1 MSDSFDPMDTSVHGG
16 FSKQEYW
23 SGLPCPS
30 PGDFPDPGI
39 KPWSPELQAE
49 SLPSEVPGKPENA
62 LLRHQMQDLSVGR
75 TAYCLS
81 KFEVTTAR
89 KQFIWAFQTSL

>member
-1 MSDSFDPMDTSVHGG
+1 ME
-16 FSKQEYW
+16 FSRKEYW

-30 PGDFPDPGI
+30 PGDPPDPGI

-49 SLPSEVPGKPENA
+49 SLPSEAPGKPGNA
-62 LLRHQMQDLSVGR
+62 LLRHQMQDLPVRR
-75 TAYCLS
+75 TAFCLP